1 MNWWNQYV
9 SANVAELTGK
19 SPICVVFGG
28 ESWWKSPECAVSRGA
43 FQMVPL
49 QQLLIQHCM
58 PAPTDPPHHS
68 GCQTTP
74 ESRSS
79 NASPHWPSSPQRL
92 PNNTRESLVSWKLW
106 TAANSKKKK
115 KNSNDPL
122 FSHSESSAVATE
134 LHAMFH
140 WRFITG
146 IHYYWIT
153 SCCALRWFGVCF
165 SSLLRA

>member
-79 NASPHWPSSPQRL
+79 HESCEQLRTRRRRKKTVTTHYFLIQRVLLWRQSCMRCFIEDSSQASITTGLQAAAHSDDLGSVSPRYL
-92 PNNTRESLVSWKLW
+92 
-106 TAANSKKKK
+106 
-115 KNSNDPL
+115 
-122 FSHSESSAVATE
+122 E
-134 LHAMFH
+134 LKA
-140 WRFITG
+140 
-146 IHYYWIT
+146 
-153 SCCALRWFGVCF
+153 S
-165 SSLLRA
+165 